1 MLWDE
6 FFVWGPLVIFSIS
19 EREAAARAI
28 RDEFNR
34 SSRSQ
39 LKDWPDLSQ
48 SVRDKWLRLADA
60 ALDAVA
66 NKRRA
71 ALEH

>member
-1 MLWDE
+1 M
-6 FFVWGPLVIFSIS
+6 IFSVS

-34 SSRSQ
+34 RSSNQ

-71 ALEH
+71 ALEHS